1 MRLPDFSSAPR
12 ADRTP
17 ALAVLGAALVLGLA
31 AADAWLART
40 LETQAE
46 AAVAALNADLA
57 TQRAR
62 TDRLSAAARRG
73 ADAPALGALAVPAA
87 RVLEHVA
94 SRLPGDVRLTD
105 FHVVYRDAVR
115 VRLTCEARTPEAWDR
130 FLAAL
135 AASPHLRE
143 LRPDGERRDDGMRV
157 AVNLVWQEA
166 ER

>member
-1 MRLPDFSSAPR
+1 VRLPDFTSTPR

-31 AADAWLART
+31 AADAWLARE
-40 LETQAE
+40 LESRAE
-46 AAVAALNADLA
+46 AAVAALGADLA
-57 TQRAR
+57 AQRAR

-73 ADAPALGALAVPAA
+73 AEAPALGALAVPAA
-87 RVLEHVA
+87 RILDHVA

-105 FHVVYRDAVR
+105 FDVAYRDAIR
-115 VRLTCEARTPEAWDR
+115 VRITAEARTPEAWDR

-143 LRPDGERRDDGMRV
+143 LRPAGERRDDGMRV